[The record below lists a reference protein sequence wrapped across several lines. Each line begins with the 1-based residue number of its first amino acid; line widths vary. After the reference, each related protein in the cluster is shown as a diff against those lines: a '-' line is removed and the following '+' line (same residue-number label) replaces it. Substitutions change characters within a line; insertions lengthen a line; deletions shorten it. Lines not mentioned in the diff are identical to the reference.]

1 MRDLERLWQEL
12 RLPIRD
18 ALHFANGDSY
28 DVTLASDKS
37 SGWKVLA
44 PFGVGDML
52 ASEPDWTSSV
62 DGLISME
69 LGQGGALWGGDG
81 AYGSEGFVARL
92 APDRSLIWAIF
103 FMESNPFEE
112 IQLFDEIAT
121 FTSTSGI
128 KVTVDI
134 NDPRNPVAVNG

>member
-1 MRDLERLWQEL
+1 MRDLERLWQDF

-18 ALHFANGDSY
+18 ALHLASGDSY
-28 DVTLASDKS
+28 DVTLASDEP

-44 PFGVGDML
+44 PFDVSEML
-52 ASEPDWTSSV
+52 AREPDWTSSV
-62 DGLISME
+62 DGLISVE
-69 LGQGGALWGGDG
+69 LEQGGFLWGGDG
-81 AYGSEGFVARL
+81 SYGSEGFVARL

-112 IQLFDEIAT
+112 VQLFDEIAA

-134 NDPRNPVAVNG
+134 DDPRKPVRC